1 MGLIPQA
8 LPMPKTLDPR
18 KAQELTRIVKTL
30 GAVAS
35 FRNVMREAARGR
47 VVKEHKTLRR
57 YLDLLVTGRVL
68 RMRTRDVGSVNLQQ
82 LYTVSSRRPEIW
94 VGLAVL
100 QRYGLN
106 WEVPGTEMR
115 SVSTDFDGLVRS
127 RVTGTIATASLEDC
141 LVHELHRD
149 ANVRTGSISF
159 VIAMIS
165 TRTLD
170 LPYLLQRADE
180 MHLGQTMRLLLK
192 RILKTVSSSETDAP
206 ASVFM
211 AVREHFLKSA
221 RQYTQKG
228 LWKFVHEK
236 GVGSLGLQ
244 TITGLT
250 DYEIIMS
257 AGKQLGVTG

>member
-1 MGLIPQA
+1 
-8 LPMPKTLDPR
+8 MPNTLDSR
-18 KAQELTRIVKTL
+18 RAQELTRIVKAL

-47 VVKEHKTLRR
+47 VVKEHRTLRR

-68 RMRTRDVGSVNLQQ
+68 TMRTRDVGSVNLQQ
-82 LYTVSSRRPEIW
+82 LYTVSLTRPEIW

-106 WEVPGTEMR
+106 WEVPETEMR

-127 RVTGTIATASLEDC
+127 KLANTITMASLEDC

-149 ANVRTGSISF
+149 ANMRTGSLSF

-192 RILKTVSSSETDAP
+192 RILKIASSSETDAP

-211 AVREHFLKSA
+211 AVREHFLKIA

-228 LWKFVHEK
+228 LWKFVDEK
-236 GVGSLGLQ
+236 GVGGLGLQ

-250 DYEIIMS
+250 DYEIVMS